1 MTFSTL
7 FGGELFCMP
16 QVFGERHALQ
26 AWGTCNTSTDKY
38 AIGRPKA
45 MPQVL
50 PTRASTL
57 SPPSCLACLRSA
69 AADSETQS
77 CPSFGWRPDPLDHAA
92 NACDCAAG

>member
-69 AADSETQS
+69 AARLGNAVLPLLRVEA
-77 CPSFGWRPDPLDHAA
+77 CPLDHAV

>member
-45 MPQVL
+45 MPQV
-50 PTRASTL
+50 PPSRASSL
-57 SPPSCLACLRSA
+57 SPPSCLACLRSP

-77 CPSFGWRPDPLDHAA
+77 CPSSGRKPDPLDHAV
-92 NACDCAAG
+92 NACGRAAG